1 MLSYIRLKNFKSF
14 SDIMFDLRG
23 KYGIPKEFACIYGEN
38 GVGKSNLISSLL
50 FLRKTTESIK
60 NQARAKQFIAEYTSK
75 TDENKLSPTLK
86 NEYVN
91 HIIKSQLFD
100 MKDLIEEYKTLDS
113 EGTLDI
119 EVGFF
124 LNGVEGTYM
133 ASFDATRVVYETL
146 RYTINERMGTFFELT
161 EDDSKLSR
169 SIFFDSAYRRKLEEQ
184 IKKYWGKHTF
194 MSILDDETFTKNG
207 RFIASRIHQNML
219 NVLFWFQTYTVLC
232 RQTLS
237 EIEEFAVP
245 FQFLSSIEKGIV
257 RTRDDKELIATENAL
272 NKFFTSLFFDV
283 KQVYYKFEPQDH
295 AFGYKLYFKKFLH
308 GKTLD
313 IPFELESTGTRKLLS
328 IFPYIFSSLSGA
340 PVFID
345 NIDGGIHDLLIGEV
359 VERLAKA
366 LISSP
371 YGQVVATAHS
381 TSLMERLK
389 DENVYI
395 LTSDDEGNNDISSL
409 DEYDVD
415 TQTSHSV
422 RSGYL
427 NGDYGGITCTGYLDL
442 SEMVNEVFNYIEE
455 N

>member
-1 MLSYIRLKNFKSF
+1 
-14 SDIMFDLRG
+14 MFDLRG

-100 MKDLIEEYKTLDS
+100 MKDLIGEYKTLDS

-133 ASFDATRVVYETL
+133 ASFDATRMVYETL
-146 RYTINERMGTFFELT
+146 KYTINERMGTFFELT

-207 RFIASRIHQNML
+207 KFIASRIHQNML
-219 NVLFWFQTYTVLC
+219 AVLFWFQTYTVLC

-245 FQFLSSIEKGIV
+245 FQFLSSIEKGVV
-257 RTRDDKELIATENAL
+257 RTRDDKELRATEIAL
-272 NKFFTSLFFDV
+272 NTFFTSLFFDV
-283 KQVYYKFEPQDH
+283 KQVYYTFEPQDH
-295 AFGYKLYFKKFLH
+295 AFGYTLYFKKLLH

-345 NIDGGIHDLLIGEV
+345 NIDGGIQDLLMGEF
-359 VERLAKA
+359 VELLVEALA
-366 LISSP
+366 SSSN
-371 YGQVVATAHS
+371 GQVIATAH
-381 TSLMERLK
+381 TPSLIRQLNN
-389 DENVYI
+389 ENVYI
-395 LTSDDEGNNDISSL
+395 LTSDDEGNKDITSI
-409 DEYDVD
+409 DKYDFR
-415 TQTSHSV
+415 TQTSHSLQS
-422 RSGYL
+422 RYRTGKYDGIPRTGYL
-427 NGDYGGITCTGYLDL
+427 NL
-442 SEMVNEVFNYIEE
+442 SKMVNEAFNYIEE

>member
-60 NQARAKQFIAEYTSK
+60 NQARAKEFIAELN
-75 TDENKLSPTLK
+75 ENEPNPRLK
-86 NEYVN
+86 NTYVN
-91 HIIKSQLFD
+91 HIIKSQLFE
-100 MKDLIEEYKTLDS
+100 MKDLIGEYKTLDS

-124 LNGVEGTYM
+124 LDGVEGTYM
-133 ASFDATRVVYETL
+133 ASFDDTKVVYETL
-146 RYTINERMGTFFELT
+146 RYTINERTGTFFELT
-161 EDDSKLSR
+161 ENDSKLSR

-219 NVLFWFQTYTVLC
+219 AVLLWFQTYSVLC

-237 EIEEFAVP
+237 EIEEYAVP

-257 RTRDDKELIATENAL
+257 RTRDDKELRATEIAL
-272 NKFFTSLFFDV
+272 NTFFTSLFFDV
-283 KQVYYKFEPQDH
+283 KQVYYKVEPQEH
-295 AFGYKLYFKKFLH
+295 AFGYTLHFKKLLH
-308 GKTLD
+308 GKILD

-345 NIDGGIHDLLIGEV
+345 NIDGGIHDLLMGEF
-359 VERLAKA
+359 VELLVEALA
-366 LISSP
+366 SSP
-371 YGQVVATAHS
+371 YGQVVATAHN
-381 TSLMERLK
+381 TSLMELLNN
-389 DENVYI
+389 ENVYI
-395 LTSDDEGNNDISSL
+395 LSSDVKGNNDISSL

>member
-60 NQARAKQFIAEYTSK
+60 NQARAKEFIAELN
-75 TDENKLSPTLK
+75 ENEPNPRLK
-86 NEYVN
+86 NTYVN
-91 HIIKSQLFD
+91 HIIKSQLFE
-100 MKDLIEEYKTLDS
+100 MKDLIGEYKTLDS

-133 ASFDATRVVYETL
+133 ASFDATRMVYETL

-219 NVLFWFQTYTVLC
+219 AVLFWFQTYTVLC

-257 RTRDDKELIATENAL
+257 RTKNDKEW
-272 NKFFTSLFFDV
+272 LF
-283 KQVYYKFEPQDH
+283 
-295 AFGYKLYFKKFLH
+295 
-308 GKTLD
+308 
-313 IPFELESTGTRKLLS
+313 S
-328 IFPYIFSSLSGA
+328 
-340 PVFID
+340 
-345 NIDGGIHDLLIGEV
+345 
-359 VERLAKA
+359 
-366 LISSP
+366 
-371 YGQVVATAHS
+371 
-381 TSLMERLK
+381 
-389 DENVYI
+389 
-395 LTSDDEGNNDISSL
+395 
-409 DEYDVD
+409 
-415 TQTSHSV
+415 
-422 RSGYL
+422 RSK
-427 NGDYGGITCTGYLDL
+427 
-442 SEMVNEVFNYIEE
+442 VN
-455 N
+455 